1 MRRLLILILLCS
13 FTPLLAENQSDEVK
27 NQMLRHDMLQWHQ
40 ISGMAAWGLWLAT
53 NLKGEEAIR
62 SLRRTQEPA
71 ANLVLLSNPEQNWP
85 LYRLM
90 MDRSEWK
97 AKRGGGAHRALAG
110 LTVGAY
116 ALTAGLALLS
126 PSRARETDEFDS
138 VSAHKLLA
146 LVHFAALASMPAL
159 GKKIEHKGPGA
170 ARRMQQVGW
179 AGFGT
184 LTVAVAVFY
193 F

>member
-1 MRRLLILILLCS
+1 MRRLLILVFFSAL
-13 FTPLLAENQSDEVK
+13 TPVQADSPPEETRT
-27 NQMLRHDMLQWHQ
+27 QMLRHDMLQWHQ

-71 ANLVLLSNPEQNWP
+71 ANLLLLANPEQNWP
-85 LYRLM
+85 LYQLI

-97 AKRGGGAHRALAG
+97 AKRGGGAHRSLAG

-126 PSRARETDEFDS
+126 PPRARETEEFDS

-159 GKKIEHKGPGA
+159 GKKIEHKGPAA